1 MTDTEAQ
8 SSAAAAN
15 GHAPGGADNGTPHPT
30 AGWLSRLREAIGFK
44 TSATLRENLELALD
58 QEDALDAAFSPEERA
73 MIRNILRLR
82 ETRVDDVMVPRAD
95 IDAVEVDITLSELL
109 TAFQASGHSRMPVY
123 RETLD
128 DAIGMVHIKDL
139 MAYITDRARQPVEG
153 ADAEAGKTRLDVG
166 SVDLDLS
173 LDRSEL
179 VRPVLFVPPSMP
191 ATDLLAKMQAT
202 HTQMALVIDEYGGT
216 DGLVSIEDVVE
227 TIVGEIDDEH
237 DEDDGPM
244 VQAVTPGVF
253 VADARADLEEVIEVV
268 GPSFEVG
275 AYDEEVDTIGGLLF
289 SIFGRIPARG
299 EVLTSGEL
307 PGWEI
312 EVLEADPR
320 RIKKVRMIEKAPGA
334 AVTAPPLP
342 LPEQATGTGP

>member
-1 MTDTEAQ
+1 MNDTDAQ

-15 GHAPGGADNGTPHPT
+15 GYAPNGSDLAGPQTT
-30 AGWLSRLREAIGFK
+30 AGWLTRLREAFGFK
-44 TSATLRENLELALD
+44 TPATLREDLELALD

-95 IDAVEVDITLSELL
+95 IDSVEIDISLADLLS
-109 TAFQASGHSRMPVY
+109 AFKASGHSRMPVY

-128 DAIGMVHIKDL
+128 DALGMVHIKDL
-139 MAYITDRARQPVEG
+139 MAFITERASRPAAEG
-153 ADAEAGKTRLDVG
+153 SEEGPTLDVG
-166 SVDLDLS
+166 SVDLGMS
-173 LDRSEL
+173 LERSEL

-202 HTQMALVIDEYGGT
+202 HIQMALVIDEYGGT

-244 VQAVTPGVF
+244 IQTVTPGIYI
-253 VADARADLEEVIEVV
+253 ADARADLEDVMETV
-268 GPSFEVG
+268 GPSLTVG
-275 AYDEEVDTIGGLLF
+275 DYDEEVDTIGGLLF
-289 SIFGRIPARG
+289 ALLGRIPARG
-299 EVLTSGEL
+299 EVVTSPEL
-307 PGWEI
+307 PGWEF

-320 RIKKVRMIEKAPGA
+320 RIRKVRLIAKAPSVVAAGEERAAGA
-334 AVTAPPLP
+334 A
-342 LPEQATGTGP
+342 